1 MSTLF
6 ERVWRRATEQFSA
19 QGYVRWPLIAE
30 QEGQARQRI
39 LYVLQKGVAQDRIS
53 AAQLALWRGSHALC
67 RTLSF
72 KCEPTNREWL
82 EELALQAGIPID
94 DVLNRLIVQHRKQ
107 STLQSHDFNPSQQEP

>member
-6 ERVWRRATEQFSA
+6 ERVWQRATEQFNA

-39 LYVLQKGVAQDRIS
+39 LYVLQKGVQQDRIS

-67 RTLSF
+67 KVLTF

-82 EELALQAGIPID
+82 EELATEAGIPVD
-94 DVLNRLIVQHRKQ
+94 DILNRLILQHRKQ
-107 STLQSHDFNPSQQEP
+107 STLQTNDPEPD